1 LFYKDKLFAARIRNW
16 IFGNAFIIS
25 PGIITAA
32 FDYAFGA
39 GFELKTS
46 KVHFELVRIGEE

>member
-1 LFYKDKLFAARIRNW
+1 M
-16 IFGNAFIIS
+16 S

-46 KVHFELVRIGEE
+46 VNESRCVIAVHVQVSVD